1 MSEGEDIWR
10 GRSHQLETGYE
21 ILTPVPLGGERES
34 KGVTECTIK
43 GATEYYIC
51 ECVIVSTKE
60 GAIHVILM
68 TVSFVEH
75 QRGYCWVS
83 HKR

>member
-1 MSEGEDIWR
+1 MSEGEDTWR
-10 GRSHQLETGYE
+10 GRSHQLDTGYE
-21 ILTPVPLGGERES
+21 IQTPVPLGGERES

-43 GATEYYIC
+43 GATEC
-51 ECVIVSTKE
+51 TKE